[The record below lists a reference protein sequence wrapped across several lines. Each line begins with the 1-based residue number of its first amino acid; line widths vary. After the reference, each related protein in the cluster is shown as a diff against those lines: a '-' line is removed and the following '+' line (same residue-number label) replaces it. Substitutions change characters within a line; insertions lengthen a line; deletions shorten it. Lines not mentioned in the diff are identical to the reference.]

1 MSEDIFDAIIVG
13 AGLAGSVAALVL
25 AREGAQVLVIERGN
39 SAGAKNVTGGRLYAH
54 SLERIIPGFADQAPI
69 ERMITHE
76 KLAFMTDKGAM
87 TMDYCN
93 GEDAASSQVSYSV
106 LRSKFD
112 AWLMEQ
118 AEEAGA
124 QLITGIRVDNVVQR
138 DGRVVGVEADGDI
151 LEAKVVILADGVN
164 SLLAE
169 KLGMAKR
176 VEASHVAVG
185 VKELIELPK
194 SVIEDRFQL
203 QGNEGAACLFA
214 GAPTDGLMGGGFLY
228 TNETT
233 LSLGLVCGL
242 HHLKDAKKSVPQML
256 EDFKQHPAVAP
267 LIAGGKLVEYAAH
280 VVPEA
285 GMNMQPELVGDGVLI
300 AGDAA
305 GMCMNL
311 GFTIRGM
318 DLAISAG
325 EAAAKTVLSAMKRD
339 DFSKQSLDEYR
350 QHLDEGPIFGPQ
362 IVGLLGWEQGRNAA
376 LGNVV
381 ISLFFMLGCIPA
393 MFWLNS
399 IGRRPL
405 LIGSFAMMTIA
416 LALLGLVSNLG
427 IILVVVAF
435 AVYAFFSGGPGILQ
449 WLYPN
454 ELFPTDIRASAVGV
468 IMSLSRIGT
477 IVSTWALPIFITR
490 YGINNVMLIGALIS
504 LVGLGVSVMF
514 APETRGLTLT
524 QTGNMTLR
532 GTPSDNPR

>member
-39 SAGAKNVTGGRLYAH
+39 SAGAKNVTGGRMYAH
-54 SLERIIPGFADQAPI
+54 SLERIIPGFAEQAPI
-69 ERMITHE
+69 ERIITHE

-87 TMDYCN
+87 TIDYCN
-93 GEDAASSQVSYSV
+93 GEEAASSQVSYSV

-138 DGRVVGVEADGDI
+138 EGKVVGVEADGDI

-214 GAPTDGLMGGGFLY
+214 GSPTDGLMGGGFLY

-267 LIAGGKLVEYAAH
+267 LIAGGKLVEYSAH

-285 GMNMQPELVGDGVLI
+285 GINMLPELVGDGVLI

-318 DLAISAG
+318 DLAIAAG
-325 EAAAKTVLSAMKRD
+325 EAAAKTVLSAMKSD
-339 DFSKQSLDEYR
+339 DFSKQKLAEYR
-350 QHLDEGPIFGPQ
+350 QHLESGPLRDMRMYQ
-362 IVGLLGWEQGRNAA
+362 KL
-376 LGNVV
+376 
-381 ISLFFMLGCIPA
+381 PA
-393 MFWLNS
+393 FLDNPRM
-399 IGRRPL
+399 
-405 LIGSFAMMTIA
+405 
-416 LALLGLVSNLG
+416 
-427 IILVVVAF
+427 
-435 AVYAFFSGGPGILQ
+435 FSG
-449 WLYPN
+449 YP
-454 ELFPTDIRASAVGV
+454 ELAVGV
-468 IMSLSRIGT
+468 ARDLFT
-477 IVSTWALPIFITR
+477 IDGS
-490 YGINNVMLIGALIS
+490 
-504 LVGLGVSVMF
+504 
-514 APETRGLTLT
+514 APELMRKKI
-524 QTGNMTLR
+524 LR
-532 GTPSDNPR
+532 HGKKVGFINLIKDGMKGVTVL

>member
-25 AREGAQVLVIERGN
+25 AREGADVLVIERGN
-39 SAGAKNVTGGRLYAH
+39 SAGAKNVTGGRIYAH
-54 SLERIIPGFADQAPI
+54 SLERIIPGFAEIAPV
-69 ERMITHE
+69 ERRITHE
-76 KLAFMTDKGAM
+76 KLAFMTEKGAM
-87 TMDYCN
+87 TMDYLN
-93 GEDAASSQVSYSV
+93 ADEASASQVSYSV

-112 AWLMEQ
+112 AWLMAQ

-138 DGRVVGVEADGDI
+138 DGKVVGVEADGDI

-176 VEASHVAVG
+176 VDAASVAVG

-214 GAPTDGLMGGGFLY
+214 GSPTDGLMGGGFLY
-228 TNETT
+228 TNEDT

-267 LIAGGKLVEYAAH
+267 LIAGGKMVEYSAH

-285 GMNMQPELVGDGVLI
+285 GMNMQPELIGDGVLI

-318 DLAISAG
+318 DLAVAAG
-325 EAAAKTVLSAMKRD
+325 EAAAKAVLSAKQNN
-339 DFSKQSLDEYR
+339 DFSRNGLASYR
-350 QHLDEGPIFGPQ
+350 QILDNGPMRDMRMYQ
-362 IVGLLGWEQGRNAA
+362 RL
-376 LGNVV
+376 
-381 ISLFFMLGCIPA
+381 PA
-393 MFWLNS
+393 FL
-399 IGRRPL
+399 
-405 LIGSFAMMTIA
+405 
-416 LALLGLVSNLG
+416 
-427 IILVVVAF
+427 
-435 AVYAFFSGGPGILQ
+435 
-449 WLYPN
+449 
-454 ELFPTDIRASAVGV
+454 
-468 IMSLSRIGT
+468 
-477 IVSTWALPIFITR
+477 
-490 YGINNVMLIGALIS
+490 
-504 LVGLGVSVMF
+504 
-514 APETRGLTLT
+514 
-524 QTGNMTLR
+524 
-532 GTPSDNPR
+532 DNPRMFTRYPEMVVGVARDLFTVDGSAPVPMRKKILQHAKKVGFINLMKDGIKGVTVL

>member
-25 AREGAQVLVIERGN
+25 AREGADVLVIERGN
-39 SAGAKNVTGGRLYAH
+39 SAGAKNVTGGRIYAH
-54 SLERIIPGFADQAPI
+54 SLERIIPGFAETAPV
-69 ERMITHE
+69 ERRITHE
-76 KLAFMTDKGAM
+76 KLAFMTEKGAM
-87 TMDYCN
+87 TMDYLN
-93 GEDAASSQVSYSV
+93 GEEAGASQVSYSV

-112 AWLMEQ
+112 AWLMAQ

-138 DGRVVGVEADGDI
+138 DGKVVGVEADGDI

-176 VEASHVAVG
+176 VDAANVAVG

-214 GAPTDGLMGGGFLY
+214 GSPTDGLMGGGFLY
-228 TNETT
+228 TNEDT

-267 LIAGGKLVEYAAH
+267 LIAGGKMVEYSAH

-285 GMNMQPELVGDGVLI
+285 GMNMQPELIGDGVLI

-318 DLAISAG
+318 DLAVAAG
-325 EAAAKTVLSAMKRD
+325 EAAAKAVLSAKQNN
-339 DFSKQSLDEYR
+339 DFS
-350 QHLDEGPIFGPQ
+350 
-362 IVGLLGWEQGRNAA
+362 RN
-376 LGNVV
+376 
-381 ISLFFMLGCIPA
+381 
-393 MFWLNS
+393 
-399 IGRRPL
+399 
-405 LIGSFAMMTIA
+405 
-416 LALLGLVSNLG
+416 GLVSYRQLLDDG
-427 IILVVVAF
+427 PMRDMRMYQRLPAF
-435 AVYAFFSGGPGILQ
+435 L
-449 WLYPN
+449 
-454 ELFPTDIRASAVGV
+454 
-468 IMSLSRIGT
+468 
-477 IVSTWALPIFITR
+477 
-490 YGINNVMLIGALIS
+490 
-504 LVGLGVSVMF
+504 
-514 APETRGLTLT
+514 
-524 QTGNMTLR
+524 
-532 GTPSDNPR
+532 DNPRMFTRYPEMVVGVARDLFTVDGSAPVPMRKKILQHAKKVGFINLMKDGIKGVTVL

>member
-54 SLERIIPGFADQAPI
+54 SLEHIIPGFADSAPV
-69 ERMITHE
+69 ERLITHE
-76 KLAFMTDKGAM
+76 KLAFMTEKSAM

-93 GEDAASSQVSYSV
+93 GDETSPSQRSYSV

-124 QLITGIRVDNVVQR
+124 QLITGIRVDNLVQR
-138 DGRVVGVEADGDI
+138 DGKVVGVEADGDVI
-151 LEAKVVILADGVN
+151 EAKTVILADGVN
-164 SLLAE
+164 SILAE

-176 VEASHVAVG
+176 VKPTDVAVG

-203 QGNEGAACLFA
+203 QGNQGAACLFA
-214 GAPTDGLMGGGFLY
+214 GSPTDGLMGGGFLY
-228 TNETT
+228 TNENT

-242 HHLKDAKKSVPQML
+242 HHLHDAKKSVPQML

-267 LIAGGKLVEYAAH
+267 LIAGGKLVEYSAH

-285 GMNMQPELVGDGVLI
+285 GINMLPELVGDGVLI

-318 DLAISAG
+318 DLAIAAG
-325 EAAAKTVLSAMKRD
+325 EAAAKTVLSAMKSD
-339 DFSKQSLDEYR
+339 DFSKQKLAEYR
-350 QHLDEGPIFGPQ
+350 QHLESGPLRDMRMYQ
-362 IVGLLGWEQGRNAA
+362 KL
-376 LGNVV
+376 
-381 ISLFFMLGCIPA
+381 PA
-393 MFWLNS
+393 FLDNPRM
-399 IGRRPL
+399 
-405 LIGSFAMMTIA
+405 
-416 LALLGLVSNLG
+416 
-427 IILVVVAF
+427 
-435 AVYAFFSGGPGILQ
+435 FSG
-449 WLYPN
+449 YP
-454 ELFPTDIRASAVGV
+454 ELAVGV
-468 IMSLSRIGT
+468 ARDLFTIDGSAPELMRKKILRHGKKVGFINLIKDGMKGVTVLTSPVNVDVKLGVNKFNVDEEHPHIVVKADADKQALELLVKACPAGLYKKQDDGSVRFDYAGCLECGTCRILGLGSALEQWEYPRGT
-477 IVSTWALPIFITR
+477 FGVEFR
-490 YGINNVMLIGALIS
+490 YG
-504 LVGLGVSVMF
+504 
-514 APETRGLTLT
+514 
-524 QTGNMTLR
+524 
-532 GTPSDNPR
+532 

>member
-25 AREGAQVLVIERGN
+25 AREGADVLVIERGN
-39 SAGAKNVTGGRLYAH
+39 SAGAKNVTGGRIYAH
-54 SLERIIPGFADQAPI
+54 SLERIIPGFAEIAPV
-69 ERMITHE
+69 ERRITHE
-76 KLAFMTDKGAM
+76 KLAFMTEKGAM
-87 TMDYCN
+87 TMDYLN
-93 GEDAASSQVSYSV
+93 IEEAGASQVSYSV

-112 AWLMEQ
+112 AWLMAQ

-138 DGRVVGVEADGDI
+138 DGKVVGVEADGDI

-176 VEASHVAVG
+176 VDAANVAVG

-214 GAPTDGLMGGGFLY
+214 GSPTDGLMGGGFLY
-228 TNETT
+228 TNEDT

-242 HHLKDAKKSVPQML
+242 HHLKDARKSVPQML

-267 LIAGGKLVEYAAH
+267 LIAGGKMVEYSAH

-285 GMNMQPELVGDGVLI
+285 GINMQPELIGDGVLI

-318 DLAISAG
+318 DLAVAAG
-325 EAAAKTVLSAMKRD
+325 EAAAKAVLSAKQNN
-339 DFSKQSLDEYR
+339 DFSRNGLASYR
-350 QHLDEGPIFGPQ
+350 QHLDNGPMRDMRMYQ
-362 IVGLLGWEQGRNAA
+362 RL
-376 LGNVV
+376 
-381 ISLFFMLGCIPA
+381 PA
-393 MFWLNS
+393 FL
-399 IGRRPL
+399 
-405 LIGSFAMMTIA
+405 
-416 LALLGLVSNLG
+416 
-427 IILVVVAF
+427 
-435 AVYAFFSGGPGILQ
+435 
-449 WLYPN
+449 
-454 ELFPTDIRASAVGV
+454 
-468 IMSLSRIGT
+468 
-477 IVSTWALPIFITR
+477 
-490 YGINNVMLIGALIS
+490 
-504 LVGLGVSVMF
+504 
-514 APETRGLTLT
+514 
-524 QTGNMTLR
+524 
-532 GTPSDNPR
+532 DNPRMFTRYPEMVVGVARDLFTVDGSAPVPMRKKILQHAKKVGFINLMKDGIKGVTVL